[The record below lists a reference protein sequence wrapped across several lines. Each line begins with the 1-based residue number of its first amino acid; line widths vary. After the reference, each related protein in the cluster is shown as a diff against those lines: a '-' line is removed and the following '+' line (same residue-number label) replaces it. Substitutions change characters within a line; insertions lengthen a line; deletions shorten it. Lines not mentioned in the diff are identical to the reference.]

1 VQKSRQKWPK
11 TGSEARAGNNKFS
24 LRSMSAR
31 ESKLLLSIADFI
43 RVILK
48 FITVNIDRTVK
59 LFQALSEAIEKH
71 YLRMRLFCVNKR
83 TYFHHNGRTRK
94 KIK

>member
-1 VQKSRQKWPK
+1 MKPHYLFRRGKKLFLSR
-11 TGSEARAGNNKFS
+11 SAIRAGNNKFS

-48 FITVNIDRTVK
+48 FITVN
-59 LFQALSEAIEKH
+59 LFQESVPDEVLHVAPRSVL
-71 YLRMRLFCVNKR
+71 
-83 TYFHHNGRTRK
+83 
-94 KIK
+94 